1 MRRSSRSRSRR
12 SRRSSSQ
19 RGWFIVGFRQN
30 QSWIILALSRAT
42 IDSDMRVSS
51 RQHCSSCTVMCHCW
65 QTAACP
71 RLVSISSSLACQP
84 WVYCVTV
91 YCVDGWLISR
101 RISKMYPR
109 ELCHLTKGFTPIKAM
124 SFNGKNEGVIRCD
137 PFASQKFQCFQYS
150 TVPPVI
156 HHWWFWCS
164 RWFQMKEK

>member
-12 SRRSSSQ
+12 TRRRSRSRSRSSRSSSQ

-51 RQHCSSCTVMCHCW
+51 SQHCSSCTVMCHCW

-71 RLVSISSSLACQP
+71 WLVSISSSLACQP
-84 WVYCVTV
+84 WVHCVTV

-109 ELCHLTKGFTPIKAM
+109 ELCYLTKGFTPIKAM
-124 SFNGKNEGVIRCD
+124 SFNGKNEGGIRCD
-137 PFASQKFQCFQYS
+137 PIASQ
-150 TVPPVI
+150 
-156 HHWWFWCS
+156 
-164 RWFQMKEK
+164 